1 MNIYYRIWADAIG
14 FERSKH
20 GHIRNWKP
28 YVILG
33 ITFCQGLN
41 FATLLLLL
49 GIWIKSSF
57 FFTIDLFPGRMLDGA
72 VSGILTLFVPFLII
86 NYFLIF
92 NKQKYK
98 SIIKQ
103 YPFKNGKLYAI
114 YFVISILLFFT
125 PVLIGFIKSR
135 M

>member
-1 MNIYYRIWADAIG
+1 MSIYYRIWADAIG
-14 FERSKH
+14 FEKAKH
-20 GHIRNWKP
+20 GHLRNWKP
-28 YVILG
+28 YAILG

-41 FATLLLLL
+41 FATILLLI
-49 GIWIKSSF
+49 GTWIKSSF
-57 FFTIDLFPGRMLDGA
+57 FLTIDIFPGRMLDGA

-98 SIIKQ
+98 VIIKQ
-103 YPFKNGKLYAI
+103 YPFRNGKLYI
-114 YFVISILLFFT
+114 VYFAVSIVLFFM
-125 PVLIGFIKSR
+125 PVLIGFIRSR